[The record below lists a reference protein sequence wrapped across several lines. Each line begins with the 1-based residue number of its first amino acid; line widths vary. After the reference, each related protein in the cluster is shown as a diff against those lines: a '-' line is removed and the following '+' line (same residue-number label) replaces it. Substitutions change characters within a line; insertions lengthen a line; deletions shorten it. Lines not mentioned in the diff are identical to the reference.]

1 MHDIKLLFVLVS
13 DVSGV
18 NTQSTEVV
26 QPRNFLQCPLLLK
39 ICVNIYIYILI
50 YIYFYFQLGENPH
63 RP

>member
-39 ICVNIYIYILI
+39 ICVNIYIYNNI
-50 YIYFYFQLGENPH
+50 YIFLFPVG
-63 RP
+63 

>member
-26 QPRNFLQCPLLLK
+26 QPRNFLQCPSLLK

>member
-26 QPRNFLQCPLLLK
+26 QPRNFLQCPSLLK
-39 ICVNIYIYILI
+39 ICVNIYIYI
-50 YIYFYFQLGENPH
+50 Y
-63 RP
+63 